1 MILGD
6 AMTLEPQMKFQ
17 AAALET
23 IEIEAKAVSA
33 LKDIIDDKF
42 IAACEL
48 LYRCEGRVVVIGMG
62 KSGHIGAKIAAT
74 LASTGRPAFYVNA
87 AEAGHGDLGMITKAD
102 VALVLSFSG
111 KTPEVLGLLPR
122 IASLEVPIISLT
134 GALDSPLAKASTIAL
149 IIPIEKEACPL
160 NLAPTASTTAS
171 LALGDA
177 LAIALLTERG
187 FTAEDFAFSHPSG
200 NLGKQLLLKVS
211 NLMHAGASMP
221 QIPPNTSLR
230 SAIQEMSRKGL
241 GLVLIVDEETQLLGV
256 FSDGD
261 LRRLC
266 EEGPLNFEDNI
277 QQFMRQKPKSIT
289 PNELAGKALEVMER
303 YKITSLPVIEDSGK
317 KLLGLL
323 HMHDILQGILEP
335 SRIPLRRS

>member
-1 MILGD
+1 
-6 AMTLEPQMKFQ
+6 
-17 AAALET
+17 
-23 IEIEAKAVSA
+23 
-33 LKDIIDDKF
+33 
-42 IAACEL
+42 
-48 LYRCEGRVVVIGMG
+48 
-62 KSGHIGAKIAAT
+62 
-74 LASTGRPAFYVNA
+74 
-87 AEAGHGDLGMITKAD
+87 
-102 VALVLSFSG
+102 
-111 KTPEVLGLLPR
+111 
-122 IASLEVPIISLT
+122 
-134 GALDSPLAKASTIAL
+134 
-149 IIPIEKEACPL
+149 
-160 NLAPTASTTAS
+160 
-171 LALGDA
+171 
-177 LAIALLTERG
+177 
-187 FTAEDFAFSHPSG
+187 
-200 NLGKQLLLKVS
+200 
-211 NLMHAGASMP
+211 MHAGASMP
-221 QIPPNTSLR
+221 QIPPNTSLK

-303 YKITSLPVIEDSGK
+303 YKLTSLPVIEDSGK